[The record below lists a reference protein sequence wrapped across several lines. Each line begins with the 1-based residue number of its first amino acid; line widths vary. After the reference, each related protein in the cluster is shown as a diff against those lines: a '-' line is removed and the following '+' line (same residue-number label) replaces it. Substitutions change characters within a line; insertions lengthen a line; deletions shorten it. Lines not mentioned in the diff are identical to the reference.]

1 MLDIFSN
8 TEQALR
14 NFSIAF
20 IPAFLGIILHEM
32 GHGYMALR
40 QGDYTAKFMGR
51 LTLNPIPHIDPVG
64 LIMFVLT
71 SISGSFVFGWAKP
84 VPIDVRNFRNPRHGL
99 MLVALAGPLTNVL
112 LAILFGLLLK
122 ITITLFPILAYQ
134 DSSAYIFVLS
144 VLQMGIIINL
154 GLALFNLFP
163 IPPLDGSK
171 VVMKPSGP
179 LADLKQDLAAAGR
192 LDAASMVERC
202 GMAGEKIYT
211 SLKDA
216 EDGPYFSVVLVKE

>member
-32 GHGYMALR
+32 GHRYMALR

-171 VVMKPSGP
+171 VVSYFMPPRMAISYLSIERYGMLILIVLLATGILGP
-179 LADLKQDLAAAGR
+179 
-192 LDAASMVERC
+192 
-202 GMAGEKIYT
+202 
-211 SLKDA
+211 
-216 EDGPYFSVVLVKE
+216 VLSPLLRGSYHLILNLFGIL

>member
-112 LAILFGLLLK
+112 LAILWKALYISITVIKLTTEVSFISAINSLPSVGRIFFTAWGRTILIMVCIYESPTLL
-122 ITITLFPILAYQ
+122 P
-134 DSSAYIFVLS
+134 
-144 VLQMGIIINL
+144 
-154 GLALFNLFP
+154 
-163 IPPLDGSK
+163 
-171 VVMKPSGP
+171 
-179 LADLKQDLAAAGR
+179 
-192 LDAASMVERC
+192 AS
-202 GMAGEKIYT
+202 I
-211 SLKDA
+211 
-216 EDGPYFSVVLVKE
+216 

>member
-1 MLDIFSN
+1 MLDILSN

-51 LTLNPIPHIDPVG
+51 LTMNPIAHIDPVG
-64 LIMFVLT
+64 LLMFVLT
-71 SISGSFVFGWAKP
+71 SLSGSFVFGWAKP
-84 VPIDVRNFRNPRHGL
+84 VPVDARNFRNPRHGL
-99 MLVALAGPLTNVL
+99 MLVALAGPLVNVL

-122 ITITLFPILAYQ
+122 LTITVFPFLTYQ

-144 VLQMGIIINL
+144 MLQMGIIINL

-163 IPPLDGSK
+163 VPPLDGSK
-171 VVMKPSGP
+171 VVSYFLPQRLAYKYLSIERYGLLILIVLLATGVLGP
-179 LADLKQDLAAAGR
+179 IITPILRESYHGILGLFGI
-192 LDAASMVERC
+192 V
-202 GMAGEKIYT
+202 
-211 SLKDA
+211 
-216 EDGPYFSVVLVKE
+216 